1 MLLRVALFATVIA
14 APIAL
19 SDSAS
24 AQDAPFGCKVLL
36 CAAATAPSWSGI
48 PYCVPVMQQL
58 FSQLAKGDAW
68 PSCPEANA
76 SPIGHQPY
84 GDCPAGQI
92 PIAET
97 QTNVSGR
104 GGVDMGTSYSANAN
118 GGLCGASTK
127 TQENDASSCAG
138 AYLGGVETVVNERT
152 DTTMETGGQCYA
164 LTARPLNPSPY
175 YVDITTA
182 NGTTRFSFSLIGYGG

>member
-1 MLLRVALFATVIA
+1 MLLRVALFASAVA

-19 SDSAS
+19 SHAAS

-58 FSQLAKGDAW
+58 FTQLAKGDPW

-76 SPIGHQPY
+76 SPVGYQPY
-84 GDCPAGQI
+84 GDCPAGEI
-92 PIAET
+92 PIAVTET
-97 QTNVSGR
+97 NGSGR
-104 GGVDMGTSYSANAN
+104 DGSDLAATYSANPI
-118 GGLCGASTK
+118 GGFCGVPIK
-127 TQENDASSCAG
+127 TPTGNAASCAG
-138 AYLGGVETVVNERT
+138 AYVSGVESVVNERT
-152 DTTMETGGQCYA
+152 DTTIETGGQCYA
-164 LTARPLNPSPY
+164 LSARPRNPTPY

-182 NGTTRFSFSLIGYGG
+182 NGVTRFSFSLAGYGG